1 MRYCGMVTSLPI
13 SKRGALTLPPVLRRK
28 LGLDRLANPMV
39 LAEERDGGL
48 FLQAAAA
55 VPVKDIPKQT
65 IMQWVTRDEAEMAD
79 FTRASKR
86 KQK

>member
-1 MRYCGMVTSLPI
+1 MSLPI

-39 LAEERDGGL
+39 LVEERDDGF

-65 IMQWVTRDEAEMAD
+65 IMQWVRRDEAEMAA
-79 FTRASKR
+79 FNQATKR